1 MPDSNEVPSVSGRI
15 RIRVSKLKHQSFIKR
30 TFIMTT
36 DRKQAMHVEAGKS
49 FSTAEANENERRW
62 NDDKIDRKN
71 QDSTNNYD
79 KTRMKLN
86 FEIGSDGK
94 IYPLGYSEKSL
105 EVRLQ
110 ERLSELGWKPFKPDS
125 KIQPNCCARFIF
137 GGNHDRTIEM
147 AFGDQTVNLEKDADN
162 SHLHRCEE
170 IEHWAK
176 DVYDWC
182 VRRYGQENIVG
193 FQVHLDESSPHIHA
207 LIVPVGQRT
216 KSGRE
221 CVMWSA
227 KFGKNRYEYGQI
239 LREMHTS
246 LYEEVGSKYGLERGD
261 SIEGRNV
268 QHLHKR
274 DYIRKLTKDAK
285 QAEKAVKGLQ
295 TMIQKL
301 EAQIYS
307 YQTQLEEIDE
317 SLASGQIALR
327 EYESRKSEI
336 LKQISEYQSKLEDK
350 SDKLRAKEQELEQ
363 LTKDTANARS
373 VIQPFRNH
381 KVDFTA
387 PQITEKPPMFGTDK
401 WVERQNQHIAK
412 QFTTIV
418 RKIESLYRNDAA
430 RQVEAAQRNVL
441 ADYGELYQLQNDVKT
456 LTENNDSLKSILE
469 TMLDQLANPLIRS
482 KIFAIAD
489 ALICGTPVA
498 ISSSGGGGSTS
509 DLRWDGRRPDEEEE
523 AYRRRCLIFAMGT
536 VKKQNEKKSY
546 RRK

>member
-1 MPDSNEVPSVSGRI
+1 MN
-15 RIRVSKLKHQSFIKR
+15 
-30 TFIMTT
+30 T
-36 DRKQAMHVEAGKS
+36 DIKQAMHVEAAKS
-49 FSTAEANENERRW
+49 FSSAEANENERRW

-94 IYPLGYSEKSL
+94 IHPLCYSEKSL
-105 EVRLQ
+105 EIRLQ

-147 AFGDQTVNLEKDADN
+147 AFGRQTVSLEKDADN

-182 VRRYGQENIVG
+182 AKRYGQENIVG

-207 LIVPVGQRT
+207 LIVPVGVRP

-227 KFGKNRYEYGQI
+227 KFGKNRFEYGQI
-239 LREMHTS
+239 LKDMHTS
-246 LYEEVGSKYGLERGD
+246 LYEEVGCKYGLDRGD
-261 SIEGRNV
+261 SIDGRNV

-274 DYIRKLTKDAK
+274 DYIRKLTKETK

-295 TMIQKL
+295 TMTRRL
-301 EAQIYS
+301 EAQIFRS
-307 YQTQLEEIDE
+307 QSQLEEIE
-317 SLASGQIALR
+317 KSLASGQIALR

-336 LKQISEYQSKLEDK
+336 QKQISEYQSKLEDK
-350 SDKLRAKEQELEQ
+350 SDKLHAKEQELEQ
-363 LTKDTANARS
+363 LTKDAANARS

-381 KVDFTA
+381 KVDFTP
-387 PQITEKPPMFGTDK
+387 PQITEKVPLFGTDK
-401 WVERQNQHIAK
+401 WIERQNRLIAK
-412 QFTTIV
+412 QFTEIV
-418 RKIESLYRNDAA
+418 RKVESLYRNDAA

-441 ADYGELYQLQNDVKT
+441 ADYGELFQLRNDVKT

-469 TMLDQLANPLIRS
+469 TILDQLANPSTRS
-482 KIFAIAD
+482 KIFTITD
-489 ALICGTPVA
+489 ALICGQPVS
-498 ISSSGGGGSTS
+498 ISSGGGGGNSSS

-523 AYRRRCLIFAMGT
+523 TYRRRCLLHASRMVMMQRKG
-536 VKKQNEKKSY
+536 Y
-546 RRK
+546 RRR

>member
-1 MPDSNEVPSVSGRI
+1 MN
-15 RIRVSKLKHQSFIKR
+15 
-30 TFIMTT
+30 T
-36 DRKQAMHVEAGKS
+36 DIKQAMHVEAGKS
-49 FSTAEANENERRW
+49 FGTAEANENERHW

-71 QDSTNNYD
+71 QDPTNHYD

-86 FEIGSDGK
+86 FEIGSDRK
-94 IYPLGYSEKSL
+94 VHPLGYQEKSL

-110 ERLSELGWKPFKPDS
+110 ERLTELGWKPFKPDS
-125 KIQPNCCARFIF
+125 KIQPNCCAKFIF
-137 GGNHDRTIEM
+137 GGNHERTLEM
-147 AFGDQTVNLEKDADN
+147 AFGTQTVNLDKGADN
-162 SHLHRCEE
+162 SHLQRCPE
-170 IEHWAK
+170 IEQWAK
-176 DVYDWC
+176 DVYAWC
-182 VRRYGQENIVG
+182 AKRYGQKNIIG
-193 FQVHLDESSPHIHA
+193 FQVHLDEISPHIHA
-207 LIVPVGQRT
+207 LIVPVGQRA

-227 KFGKNRYEYGQI
+227 KFGKSRYEYGHI

-268 QHLHKR
+268 NHLSKR
-274 DYIRKLTKDAK
+274 DYIRKLSKDAK

-295 TMIQKL
+295 TMIRRL
-301 EAQIYS
+301 EAQIFRS
-307 YQTQLEEIDE
+307 QSQLEEIE
-317 SLASGQIALR
+317 KSLASGKIALQK
-327 EYESRKSEI
+327 YEIQKTRI
-336 LKQISEYQSKLEDK
+336 QKQISEYQSKLEDK

-373 VIQPFRNH
+373 VIQPFRNY

-401 WVERQNQHIAK
+401 WVERQNHHIAK

-489 ALICGTPVA
+489 ALICGTPVV